1 VPRLPR
7 RLEHEERVTLVEHLD
22 ELRTRLIIS
31 LAALAV
37 AFGVCYGFR
46 HTIIGWLN
54 RPLDGRQ
61 PITLGVAEPFMTSLT
76 VALYAAIAIT
86 LPIFLWQIWAF
97 LAPAMEERHQRGV
110 ARMVMIATGLLA
122 AGMSFAY
129 FVVLPSTIPFL
140 LGYDDEIYDI
150 QVRARD
156 YYSFASFLI
165 IGVGALFLLPVFLLG
180 LLRLGVLSYD
190 KLRRNRRIGIVV
202 LVAVSVA
209 LPGVD
214 PVTTTLQTIPLLI
227 LFEATIWMAKFFE
240 KRWAAQDRWADQFA
254 DEPLAGAGEP

>member
-1 VPRLPR
+1 MPRLPR

-54 RPLDGRQ
+54 RPLDGRE

-97 LAPAMEERHQRGV
+97 LAPAMEEHHQRGV

-122 AGMSFAY
+122 AGMAFAY
-129 FVVLPSTIPFL
+129 FVILPSTIPFL
-140 LGYDDEIYDI
+140 LGYDDEIYNI

-180 LLRLGVLSYD
+180 LVRLGILSYD

-240 KRWAAQDRWADQFA
+240 KRWATQDRWADQFA